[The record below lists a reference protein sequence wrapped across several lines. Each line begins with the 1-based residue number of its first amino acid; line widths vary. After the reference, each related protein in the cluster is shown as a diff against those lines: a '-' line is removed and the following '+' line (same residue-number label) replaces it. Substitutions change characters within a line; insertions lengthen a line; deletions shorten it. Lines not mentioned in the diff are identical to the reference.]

1 MKLNK
6 ILVALVGFVTVISC
20 ASATKSTDVDTGK
33 EVAKVESQWEN
44 LKVLPQDISEEELKG
59 LMRGYN
65 AALGVKCNHCH
76 APNTEG
82 KMDFASDAKKEKDYA
97 RHMITM
103 TKDLNQK
110 HFNYDE
116 ADKNKVTCFTC
127 HQGNVKP
134 KKITDLAPTAPV
146 TPQTPQAPTQVK

>member
-1 MKLNK
+1 MNK
-6 ILVALVGFVTVISC
+6 IFLIGAVLVAVASC
-20 ASATKSTDVDTGK
+20 ASASKHKVDEGK
-33 EVAKVESQWEN
+33 AVVKVESQWEN

-76 APNTEG
+76 APNAEG
-82 KMDFASDAKKEKDYA
+82 KMDFASDAKKEKEYA

-103 TKDLNQK
+103 TNEINKK
-110 HFNYDE
+110 HFDYDPT
-116 ADKNKVTCFTC
+116 DKQKVTCFTC

-134 KKITDLAPTAPV
+134 VEISDMSKAEVLPKAPV
-146 TPQTPQAPTQVK
+146 TPNPIK